1 MTFITAAIT
10 ATIGAAS
17 AGTFFASLGTCPL
30 ATNLEEFDM
39 EDYHDRH

>member
-17 AGTFFASLGTCPL
+17 AGTFFASLGTCL
-30 ATNLEEFDM
+30 LRTNLEEFDM